1 MSFISKIASKSLSK
15 TLSKTLLTICLGLSL
30 SLGVGNRVE
39 AADEIVGAGSTFV
52 FPVLSKWADE
62 YNRKTG
68 VRVNYQSIGSGAGI
82 AQVKAANVDFGASDM
97 PLASDEL
104 ASLGMLQFP
113 LVTGGIVPVMNLTS
127 IAPGSLKFT
136 GAVLADIF
144 LGKIT
149 QWNDPAIAALNP
161 TATLPKKPITVVY
174 RSDNSG
180 TSYNWVNYLSR
191 VSPQWKASVGNGA
204 SVKWPVGLGAKGSE
218 GVASYVKQMPYS
230 IGYIEYAYSK
240 QQKLNYGLVQNKAG
254 NYVAPNLGSFQ
265 AAAAAADWSHAQDF
279 NLLMVDAE
287 GENAYPITATTFIVM
302 PKQAANANRH
312 AAAQNFFKWAL
323 KEGQP
328 QATELDFAPLPESLV
343 QQIEAYWT
351 ANQPKQ

>member
-1 MSFISKIASKSLSK
+1 MFVFSK
-15 TLSKTLLTICLGLSL
+15 TITAICLGLSL
-30 SLGVGNRVE
+30 GLGVGTSAT

-52 FPVLSKWADE
+52 YPVLSKWADE

-68 VRVNYQSIGSGAGI
+68 VQVNYQSIGSGAGI
-82 AQVKAANVDFGASDM
+82 AKVKSNAVDFGASDM
-97 PLASDEL
+97 PLKSEEL
-104 ASLGMLQFP
+104 ASLGMVQFP
-113 LVTGGIVPVMNLTS
+113 LVSGGIVPVMNLTS

-136 GAVLADIF
+136 GALLADIYM
-144 LGKIT
+144 GKIT

-161 TATLPKKPITVVY
+161 GVTLPKKPITVVY

-180 TSYNWVNYLSR
+180 TSYNWVSYLSR
-191 VSPQWKASVGNGA
+191 VSPQWKASVGDGA

-254 NYVAPNLGSFQ
+254 NFVVPNLTGFQ
-265 AAAAAADWSHAQDF
+265 AAAAMADWSHARDF

-287 GENAYPITATTFIVM
+287 GDNAYPITATTFIVM
-302 PKQAANANRH
+302 PKQAPNEDRRKT
-312 AAAQNFFKWAL
+312 AQDFFKWAL
-323 KEGQP
+323 EEGQP
-328 QATELDFAPLPESLV
+328 QATALDFAPLPESLV
-343 QQIEAYWT
+343 KQIETYWM
-351 ANQPKQ
+351 ANQVKP

>member
-1 MSFISKIASKSLSK
+1 MFVFSK
-15 TLSKTLLTICLGLSL
+15 TITAICLGLSL
-30 SLGVGNRVE
+30 GLGVGTSAT

-52 FPVLSKWADE
+52 YPVLSKWADE

-82 AQVKAANVDFGASDM
+82 AQVKSNAVDFGASDM
-97 PLASDEL
+97 PLKSEEL
-104 ASLGMLQFP
+104 ASLGMVQFP
-113 LVTGGIVPVMNLTS
+113 LVSGGIVPVMNLTS

-136 GAVLADIF
+136 GALLADIYM
-144 LGKIT
+144 GKIT

-161 TATLPKKPITVVY
+161 DVTLPKKPITVVY

-180 TSYNWVNYLSR
+180 TSYNWVSYLSR
-191 VSPQWKASVGNGA
+191 VSPQWKASVGDGA

-254 NYVAPNLGSFQ
+254 NFVVPNLTGFQ
-265 AAAAAADWSHAQDF
+265 AAAAMADWSHARDF

-287 GENAYPITATTFIVM
+287 GDNAYPITATTFIVM
-302 PKQAANANRH
+302 PKQAPNEDRRKT
-312 AAAQNFFKWAL
+312 AQDFFKWAL
-323 KEGQP
+323 EEGQP
-328 QATELDFAPLPESLV
+328 QATALDFAPLPESLV
-343 QQIEAYWT
+343 KQIETYWM
-351 ANQPKQ
+351 ANQVKP